1 MNLDNLTHTS
11 GEWLRGT
18 GPESDIVISSRIRLA
33 RNLAA
38 FPFTNRAS
46 AYQKAEIEHLLR
58 DRVAKL
64 DLEPPLTYFHLP
76 GLAPLDRQFLVER
89 QLISRELAAAEGP
102 RGVALGPQETVSL
115 MVNEEDHLRLQVMRS
130 GFTLDETW
138 QEIDRIDDLLEQ
150 KISYAFSEEFGY
162 LTACPTN
169 VGTGMRASVMLH
181 LPVLV
186 LTKHIEKVFRALQK
200 INLAVRGLYGEG
212 SRASGHFYQISNQ
225 VTLGKSE
232 TTILNEIH
240 GVIPQIIT
248 YERQA
253 RQSWLRDNRQGLQD
267 KVARAHGTLC
277 SATMM
282 TSEETMELLSYVRLG
297 INLGLIGE
305 LTIPTINELFIQTQ
319 PAHLQKLMGETL
331 DGEARNAA
339 RARYLRTRLRE
350 AGAHPNSRRPAAL
363 SEPRPPGSGCRTAP

>member
-46 AYQKAEIEHLLR
+46 PNQKAEIEALLR
-58 DRVAKL
+58 DRINKL
-64 DLEPPLTYFHLP
+64 EVDPRLAYLNVP
-76 GLAPLDRQFLVER
+76 GLSQLDRQFLVER

-102 RGVALGPQETVSL
+102 RGVALAPQETVSL

-130 GFTLDETW
+130 GFALDEAW
-138 QEIDRIDDLLEQ
+138 QDIDKVDDLLEQ
-150 KISYAFSEEFGY
+150 RVSYAFSDEFGY

-169 VGTGMRASVMLH
+169 VGTGMRSSVMLH
-181 LPVLV
+181 LPALV
-186 LTKHIEKVFRALQK
+186 LTKQIEKVFRALQK

-212 SRASGHFYQISNQ
+212 SRASGDFYQISNQ

-232 TTILNEIH
+232 TTILSEIRE
-240 GVIPQIIT
+240 VIPQIIT

-253 RQSWLRDNRQGLQD
+253 RSTLVRETRQALQD
-267 KVARAHGTLC
+267 KISRAFGTLC

-282 TSEETMELLSYVRLG
+282 TSEETMDLLSSVRLG
-297 INLGLIGE
+297 INLGLLDD
-305 LTIPTINELFIQTQ
+305 LTIPTVNELFIHTQ
-319 PAHLQKLMGETL
+319 PAHLQKLMGAPL
-331 DGEARNAA
+331 DGEERNAA

-350 AGAHPNSRRPAAL
+350 AGPAPN
-363 SEPRPPGSGCRTAP
+363 